1 MLDFIFTSFNFLLDS
16 SDPEHF
22 ALRVLVLG
30 SVGLCLIGLVIR
42 LISKIKGFAFFGG

>member
-1 MLDFIFTSFNFLLDS
+1 MLEFIFSSIAFLFDINN
-16 SDPEHF
+16 PEHF